1 MKILITSPSLDMR
14 RNVNGISAVV
24 SGIMEHSSHRYFHYR
39 LGRRDDQRG
48 GIGWVFGLIGQLLG
62 FMPFVLRH
70 RIALVHQNFPFDAKG
85 ILRESVV
92 TAMARLLGVPVLLH
106 VHGGA
111 YLMAGCPRPLLHW
124 LASFLLRRSQV
135 VVVLSEVEREALV
148 RQFRL
153 PQVQVLSNAVAVP
166 TIQREPR
173 RPGQRPRA
181 LLFLGRLHESKG
193 LDDLLAAVN
202 LLYPRH
208 PFRLIVC
215 GAGPLQ
221 QTLIDGCNAVM
232 GSDFEFRGVVAGD
245 EKARAIADAE
255 IFELPSRYGEG
266 LPMALLEA
274 MAAGLVPVVTDDA
287 SMKVVVQPGQNGLR
301 VAKCDPMDLAAKLGS
316 LLCDEALLGRLSTQA
331 AETVRASYGIEPYIT
346 RLEELYASC
355 LLQGSAEGRG
365 SRPPLAP

>member
-1 MKILITSPSLDMR
+1 MNILITSPSLDMR
-14 RNVNGISAVV
+14 RNVNGISTVV
-24 SGIMEHSSHRYFHYR
+24 SGIMENSSHRYFHYR

-48 GIGWVFGLIGQLLG
+48 GLGWVFGLIGQLLG

-85 ILRESVV
+85 ILREAVV

-111 YLMAGCPRPLLHW
+111 YLMAGCPSPLLHR
-124 LASFLLRRSQV
+124 LAGFMLRRSQV
-135 VVVLSEVEREALV
+135 VVVLSEVERAALV
-148 RQFRL
+148 LQFRL
-153 PQVQVLSNAVAVP
+153 PQVQVLSNAVAAP
-166 TIQREPR
+166 TVQREPR
-173 RPGQRPRA
+173 GPGQRQRA
-181 LLFLGRLHESKG
+181 LLFMGRLHESKG
-193 LDDLLAAVN
+193 LDDLLAAVG

-245 EKARAIADAE
+245 EKARAIADAD
-255 IFELPSRYGEG
+255 IFVLPSRYGEG

-287 SMKVVVQPGQNGLR
+287 SMKVVVQDGINGLLVTKR
-301 VAKCDPMDLAAKLGS
+301 DPADIVRQVER
-316 LLCDEALLGRLSTQA
+316 LLDDPELRARLGREARQ
-331 AETVRASYGIEPYIT
+331 TVKNCYSLDPYLH
-346 RLEELYASC
+346 RLDALY
-355 LLQGSAEGRG
+355 QRG
-365 SRPPLAP
+365 LAPPAAP

>member
-1 MKILITSPSLDMR
+1 MNILITSPSLDMR

-24 SGIMEHSSHRYFHYR
+24 SGIMENSSHRYFHYR

-48 GIGWVFGLIGQLLG
+48 GLGWVFGLIGQLLG

-85 ILRESVV
+85 ILREAVV

-111 YLMAGCPRPLLHW
+111 YLMAGCPSPLLHR
-124 LASFLLRRSQV
+124 LAGFMLRRSQV
-135 VVVLSEVEREALV
+135 VVVLSEVERAALV
-148 RQFRL
+148 LQFRL
-153 PQVQVLSNAVAVP
+153 PQVQVLSNAVAAP
-166 TIQREPR
+166 TVQREPR
-173 RPGQRPRA
+173 GPGQRQRA
-181 LLFLGRLHESKG
+181 LLFMGRLHESKG
-193 LDDLLAAVN
+193 LDDLLAAVG

-245 EKARAIADAE
+245 EKARAIADAD
-255 IFELPSRYGEG
+255 IFVLPSRYGEG

-287 SMKVVVQPGQNGLR
+287 SMKVVVQSGRNGLR
-301 VAKCDPMDLAAKLGS
+301 VGKRDPADLAAKL
-316 LLCDEALLGRLSTQA
+316 EALLGDDATMTRLALQA
-331 AETVRASYGIEPYIT
+331 AETVRRAYSIGPYIT
-346 RLEELYASC
+346 RLEGLYTSC
-355 LLQGSAEGRG
+355 LPK
-365 SRPPLAP
+365 PPAVPTA